1 MAYANFAAAWADFI
15 ADVPAYVTARQNFGP
30 NLTTWSAATTVFQL
44 RVAGSAL
51 FSLLYTMINQ
61 HTQLDVATQ
70 WQDAAHYAAL
80 WYAGQGGAAVTMD
93 EILTAML
100 TAEYDQLQKFIGIED
115 AYRSA
120 IWDQPF
126 NAEFY
131 AALARGFRP

>member
-15 ADVPAYVTARQNFGP
+15 ADVPVYVSRRQAFGP
-30 NLTTWSAATTVFQL
+30 ALTAWSGSTNLFQ
-44 RVAGSAL
+44 VVTNGSAL
-51 FSLLYTMINQ
+51 FSILYTMINQ

-80 WYAGQGGAAVTMD
+80 WYAGQGGASVTMD
-93 EILTAML
+93 DILTAML

-120 IWDQPF
+120 LWDQPF
-126 NAEFY
+126 NSEFY
-131 AALARGFRP
+131 AALANGFRP